1 MPLEMIAVMYGLF
14 VGRTSMKLLIK
25 VLVGLSSMS
34 VIPIGE
40 IMKVMVVPL
49 EIIVVEVGV
58 VEGLSLINLA
68 VKKVVD
74 SPFTPVLI
82 AIELLQF
89 W

>member
-1 MPLEMIAVMYGLF
+1 
-14 VGRTSMKLLIK
+14 MKLLIK